1 MFEIHN
7 MYTVYIHSGYTD
19 LLENRNHFR
28 KFPKKMF
35 EPVEEPTKERP
46 GRINAI
52 DKTTVHQI
60 CSGQVILNLATA
72 VKVF

>member
-1 MFEIHN
+1 M
-7 MYTVYIHSGYTD
+7 
-19 LLENRNHFR
+19 LESSSVG
-28 KFPKKMF
+28 
-35 EPVEEPTKERP
+35 EEEPTKVQA
-46 GRINAI
+46 GSINAI